1 MLSADPRR
9 GYQLDKMLQQE
20 RITVSP
26 VETELQI
33 RLWERTFPIIRSS
46 LLAASLLFLVF
57 VAWDMRMDTSGTA
70 NTLPYRLA
78 AAGYFALMYVLVT
91 FTRAGRRSVKP
102 IYITSVLV
110 AALVL
115 LWILLE
121 IEDAYVSGH
130 GSFLAVVMAVIVI
143 GPTLRVAIPLALGI
157 LAVPN
162 AVVLGM
168 SRLNPD
174 VPGMPGFD
182 AALNI
187 ALVDL
192 GIGALVV
199 VLLLVQDRLQIRTL
213 MDNMHYEQLAGTDP
227 LTAVHNRRQLQA
239 QFVRE
244 HARQRRHGLPIGVL
258 EIDIDH
264 FKRVNDA
271 HGHGVGDEVLRSLTR
286 RWRGLIREI
295 DTLARIGGEE
305 FVVLLP
311 ETDSTG
317 ARESAER
324 LRANTESEPVAT
336 SVGPLNITVSVGVA
350 LALPDDDEL
359 DEVLERVDH
368 ALYRAKDNGRNR
380 SEFAD
385 PEAPARPAAR
395 QAG

>member
-1 MLSADPRR
+1 MNP
-9 GYQLDKMLQQE
+9 
-20 RITVSP
+20 I
-26 VETELQI
+26 ETELQI
-33 RLWERTFPIIRSS
+33 RLWERTFPVIRSS
-46 LLAASLLFLVF
+46 LLAASLLFLAF

-91 FTRAGRRSVKP
+91 FTRTGRRSVKP

-110 AALVL
+110 AALAL
-115 LWILLE
+115 LWILLQ
-121 IEDAYVSGH
+121 IEGAYVIGH
-130 GSFLAVVMAVIVI
+130 GSFLAVAMAVIVI
-143 GPTLRVAIPLALGI
+143 GPTLWVAIPLALGT

-168 SRLNPD
+168 SWLNLD

-182 AALNI
+182 VALNV
-187 ALVDL
+187 ALIDL

-199 VLLLVQDRLQIRTL
+199 VLLLVHDRLQIRML

-239 QFVRE
+239 QFARE
-244 HARQRRHGLPIGVL
+244 RARQRRHGLPIGVL

-264 FKRVNDA
+264 YKRVNDA
-271 HGHGVGDEVLRSLTR
+271 HGHGVGDEILRSLTR
-286 RWRGLIREI
+286 RWRGVIREI

-311 ETDSTG
+311 ETDSMG

-336 SVGPLNITVSVGVA
+336 SVGPLDITVSVGVA
-350 LALPDDDEL
+350 LALPDDGGL
-359 DEVLERVDH
+359 DETFKRVDR
-368 ALYRAKDNGRNR
+368 ALYRAKANGRNR
-380 SEFAD
+380 CEFAD
-385 PEAPARPAAR
+385 PETPSRPAAR
-395 QAG
+395 PAG

>member
-1 MLSADPRR
+1 MLLADPRR
-9 GYQLDKMLQQE
+9 GYQIDHMLQKE
-20 RITVSP
+20 RIAVNP
-26 VETELQI
+26 IETELQI
-33 RLWERTFPIIRSS
+33 RLWERTFPVIRSA

-57 VAWDMRMDTSGTA
+57 VAWDIRMDSSGAA
-70 NTLPYRLA
+70 NTLPVRLA
-78 AAGYFALMYVLVT
+78 AAAYFALMYVLVAA
-91 FTRAGRRSVKP
+91 TRIGRHGIKLVYAS
-102 IYITSVLV
+102 SVLV
-110 AALVL
+110 ASLVL
-115 LWILLE
+115 LWIFLQ
-121 IEDAYVSGH
+121 IEGAYVTGH
-130 GSFLAVVMAVIVI
+130 SSFLAVAMVVIVI
-143 GPTLRVAIPLALGI
+143 GPTLRVAIPLALGT

-168 SRLNPD
+168 SLLNPD

-187 ALVDL
+187 ALIDL

-227 LTAVHNRRQLQA
+227 LTAVHNRRQLKA
-239 QFVRE
+239 EFARE

-264 FKRVNDA
+264 FKQVNDA

-295 DTLARIGGEE
+295 DILARIGGEE

-336 SVGPLNITVSVGVA
+336 SVGRLEITVSVGVT
-350 LALPDDDEL
+350 LALPDDGEL
-359 DEVLERVDH
+359 DDVLARVDR
-368 ALYRAKDNGRNR
+368 ALYRAKETGRNR
-380 SEFAD
+380 CEFAD
-385 PEAPARPAAR
+385 PGAPARPAAR

>member
-1 MLSADPRR
+1 MNP
-9 GYQLDKMLQQE
+9 
-20 RITVSP
+20 I
-26 VETELQI
+26 ETELQI
-33 RLWERTFPIIRSS
+33 RLWERTFPVIRSS
-46 LLAASLLFLVF
+46 LLAASLLFLAF

-91 FTRAGRRSVKP
+91 FTRTGRRSVKP

-110 AALVL
+110 AALAL
-115 LWILLE
+115 LWILLQ
-121 IEDAYVSGH
+121 IEGAYVTGH
-130 GSFLAVVMAVIVI
+130 GSFLAVAMAVIVI
-143 GPTLRVAIPLALGI
+143 GPTLWVAIPLALGT

-162 AVVLGM
+162 VVVLGM
-168 SRLNPD
+168 SWLNLD

-182 AALNI
+182 VALNV
-187 ALVDL
+187 ALLDL
-192 GIGALVV
+192 GIGVLVV
-199 VLLLVQDRLQIRTL
+199 VLLLVHDRLQIRML

-239 QFVRE
+239 QFARE
-244 HARQRRHGLPIGVL
+244 QARQRRHGLPIGVL

-271 HGHGVGDEVLRSLTR
+271 QGHGVGDEILRSLTR
-286 RWRGLIREI
+286 RWRGVIREI

-311 ETDSTG
+311 ETESMG

-336 SVGPLNITVSVGVA
+336 SVGPLDITVSVGVA
-350 LALPDDDEL
+350 LALPDHRGL
-359 DEVLERVDH
+359 DETLKRVDR
-368 ALYRAKDNGRNR
+368 ALYRAKANGRNR
-380 SEFAD
+380 CEFAD
-385 PEAPARPAAR
+385 PETPSRPAAR
-395 QAG
+395 PAG

>member
-1 MLSADPRR
+1 MNP
-9 GYQLDKMLQQE
+9 
-20 RITVSP
+20 I
-26 VETELQI
+26 ETELQI
-33 RLWERTFPIIRSS
+33 RLWERTFPVIRSS
-46 LLAASLLFLVF
+46 LLAASLLFLAF
-57 VAWDMRMDTSGTA
+57 VVWDMRMDTSGTA

-91 FTRAGRRSVKP
+91 FTRTGRRSVKP

-110 AALVL
+110 AALAL
-115 LWILLE
+115 LWIVLQ
-121 IEDAYVSGH
+121 IEGAYVTGH
-130 GSFLAVVMAVIVI
+130 GSFLAVAMAVIVI
-143 GPTLRVAIPLALGI
+143 GPTLWVAIPLALGT

-162 AVVLGM
+162 VVVLGM
-168 SRLNPD
+168 SWLNLD

-182 AALNI
+182 IALNV
-187 ALVDL
+187 ALLDL
-192 GIGALVV
+192 GIGALAV
-199 VLLLVQDRLQIRTL
+199 VLLLVHDRLQIRML

-239 QFVRE
+239 QFARE
-244 HARQRRHGLPIGVL
+244 QARQRRHGLPIGVL
-258 EIDIDH
+258 EMDIDH

-286 RWRGLIREI
+286 RWRGVIREI

-311 ETDSTG
+311 ETESMG

-336 SVGPLNITVSVGVA
+336 SVGPLDITVSVGVA
-350 LALPDDDEL
+350 LALPDDGGL
-359 DEVLERVDH
+359 DETLKRVDR
-368 ALYRAKDNGRNR
+368 ALYRAKANGRNR
-380 SEFAD
+380 CEFAD

-395 QAG
+395 PAG